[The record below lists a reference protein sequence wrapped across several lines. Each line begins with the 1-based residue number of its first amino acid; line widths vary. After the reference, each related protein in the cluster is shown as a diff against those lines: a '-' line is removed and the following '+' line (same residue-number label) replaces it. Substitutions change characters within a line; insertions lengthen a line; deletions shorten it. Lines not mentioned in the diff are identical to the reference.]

1 MTSKKQSPRIHCA
14 ILTSFGKKAGGG
26 HLHRAQKI
34 AHILKSYLC
43 EKSKNIDFAIL
54 NSEEKGQKNWTFL
67 SEFRAI
73 MAKYAFIIIDSY
85 EMKSRHFKALLKEQK
100 RQKPNKV
107 LILDDGAKFLD
118 FVREIV
124 AKKTRAKS
132 EQKRADFANALKG
145 IYVLNGGLSSENL
158 LKDFTKKLVKKM
170 AKKINNL
177 GAKKTNNLCVKNR
190 ASNATANRLGVGLDF
205 EILRDFLKNN
215 VFYGAKFF
223 IKNTDFDFA
232 QKFAKKRFIKP
243 RIKDMLITF
252 GASDS
257 LNYTQKISNML
268 FKIILQDTKISS
280 IVDSNICLHIVL
292 GGFYPHSFY
301 PKSSMASLKSKQKSS
316 PSSQRIK
323 ITHKIYQNLSSKNLA
338 RVMRKCD
345 IAISAG
351 GQSLYELAQS
361 TLPFVIIPTASNQLS
376 QSSAF
381 AKKTGAILLKNAP
394 PNTRPNTHNN
404 AKNHKILRQNL
415 ATSLCSLSQKKRAKI
430 SQNLAK
436 LELGKSSTNIARRFL
451 GNLG

>member
-54 NSEEKGQKNWTFL
+54 NSEEKGQKNWIFL

-100 RQKPNKV
+100 KQKSNKV

-118 FVREIV
+118 FVRERV
-124 AKKTRAKS
+124 AKKMRAKS
-132 EQKRADFANALKG
+132 EQKKADFANALRG

-158 LKDFTKKLVKKM
+158 LKDFTKKLAKKT

-190 ASNATANRLGVGLDF
+190 ASNAMANRLDF

-232 QKFAKKRFIKP
+232 QKFAQKRLIKP

-268 FKIILQDTKISS
+268 HRIILQDTKISS

-301 PKSSMASLKSKQKSS
+301 PKSNMASPKSKQKSS

-323 ITHKIYQNLSSKNLA
+323 ITHKIYQNLSSKKLA

-361 TLPFVIIPTASNQLS
+361 TLPFVIIPTASNQLA

-404 AKNHKILRQNL
+404 TKNHKILRQNL

-436 LELGKSSTNIARRFL
+436 LELGKSSINIARRFL
-451 GNLG
+451 EQDLD